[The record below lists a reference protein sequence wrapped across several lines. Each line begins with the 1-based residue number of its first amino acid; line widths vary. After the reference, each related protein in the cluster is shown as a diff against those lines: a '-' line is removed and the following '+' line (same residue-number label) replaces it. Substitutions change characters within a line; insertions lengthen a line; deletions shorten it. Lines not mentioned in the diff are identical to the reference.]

1 MLVPS
6 RFEFTNLKS
15 IVSHFKP
22 QTIET
27 EFSKQKRSKVGI
39 NLEGEGLLEPL
50 I

>member
-6 RFEFTNLKS
+6 GFEFTNLKS
-15 IVSHFKP
+15 IVSYSKP

-27 EFSKQKRSKVGI
+27 EFSKQKRSKIGI
-39 NLEGEGLLEPL
+39 NLEGARLLEPQ